1 MAEFRK
7 LFYAFGLA
15 ALLTGMSS
23 TASAQNTTCTTNAGV
38 PPVIRSES
46 FADLVGDLVLDCT
59 GGIPTAQG
67 LATDATRN
75 VPQVNFTITLSTQIT
90 SRLLSG
96 SLSEAL
102 LLIDEPNTPTGGNL
116 NPVTGNTNATPLLP
130 CGTPTLAPDNTSSG
144 PGVCTITLTGS
155 PSLTAAQ
162 TYNGTS
168 GRPNVFQGRASAN
181 LQPGAESNVL
191 VFAGVPFDPPG
202 TTNGINGPVPAHRYL
217 RFTNIRA
224 NAPLL
229 GTGFVLQTI
238 TMYVNVN
245 VSNIAI
251 NNPSQVVAA
260 VQRGLVGPT
269 VTAGNTFVQCT
280 AATLGDGGAVTFTE
294 GFESSFKVRNWAE
307 TTTNGTV
314 SSGAYRTNGN
324 ALFPANVAQNI
335 PSSPYG
341 TESGFY
347 DGSFTTT
354 NGLNLAGLATQGT
367 RLVVSFRDIPAG
379 LTVYLPTT
387 ADLTRSG
394 TTTVTGKA
402 RLVNTQANGSDPTTG
417 FAATADATGVTG
429 YAALGSSNLAVY
441 EVVFSDS
448 SAVEDIKVPVKVTF
462 SPNLASNLPE
472 PFKTASAA
480 GGFAPFLSSSDAN
493 WQLASS
499 SNPVPRFR
507 NGIANYGNLFSLNK
521 CACNL
526 LFPFVTNAAVG
537 NTAYDTGIAI
547 ANTSSL
553 PGTSF
558 GFNTGG
564 NTSQRGAVQF
574 WYYPALSTTTAPP
587 TQCTNTTSPG
597 TCPGT
602 KEVLAGET
610 LTYVLSTGSSQWG
623 LVGAPGFTGY
633 MVAQTQ
639 FQYCHAFAY
648 IAPQGAG
655 PLTNG
660 MSVGYLGLILDRDRG
675 ASRTNN
681 TSGEALNQ

>member
-46 FADLVGDLVLDCT
+46 FSDLVGDLVLDCT
-59 GGIPTAQG
+59 GGVPTAQG
-67 LATDATRN
+67 SI

-96 SLSEAL
+96 NLTEAL
-102 LLIDEPNTPTGGNL
+102 LLVDEPNTGASP
-116 NPVTGNTNATPLLP
+116 TPLLA
-130 CGTPTLAPDNTSSG
+130 CGTPGPTYAPDNSSSG
-144 PGVCTITLTGS
+144 PGVCTITVETGVS
-155 PSLTAAQ
+155 VTPAQ
-162 TYNGTS
+162 TYNGTA
-168 GRPNVFQGRASAN
+168 GHPNVFQGRQASSP
-181 LQPGAESNVL
+181 QPGAESNIL

-202 TTNGINGPVPAHRYL
+202 TLNSAPAHRYL

-260 VQRGLVGPT
+260 VQRGLVGPS
-269 VTAGNTFVQCT
+269 VTAGTGTFVQCNST
-280 AATLGDGGAVTFTE
+280 TGDGGSVKFTE
-294 GFESSFKVRNWAE
+294 GFESSFKVRNYSA
-307 TTTNGTV
+307 TTTNG
-314 SSGAYRTNGN
+314 SIQQGAYRINTGL
-324 ALFPANVAQNI
+324 ASWTIPANTSQNV
-335 PSSPYG
+335 PSFPYG
-341 TESGFY
+341 TESGFNNLT
-347 DGSFTTT
+347 FPTQ
-354 NGLNLAGLATQGT
+354 NGLNLAGLASQGT
-367 RLVVSFRDIPAG
+367 RLVVSFRDVPAG
-379 LTVYLPTT
+379 LTLTVPTT
-387 ADLTRSG
+387 VDLTRSG
-394 TTTVTGKA
+394 TSVVTGKA
-402 RLVNTQANGSDPTTG
+402 RLVTTTANGSDATLYTTTL
-417 FAATADATGVTG
+417 ATSGTI
-429 YAALGSSNLAVY
+429 GSNLLAVY

-448 SAVEDIKVPVKVTF
+448 TSIEDLTVPVTVSYT
-462 SPNLASNLPE
+462 SNLASNLPE

-480 GGFAPFLSSSDAN
+480 GGFAPFLSAADSN
-493 WQLASS
+493 WQVASATL
-499 SNPVPRFR
+499 PTPRFR
-507 NGIANYGNLFSLNK
+507 NGISNYGTLFSLTK

-537 NTAYDTGIAI
+537 NSAYDTGIAI
-547 ANTSSL
+547 ANTSAL
-553 PGTSF
+553 PSSTF
-558 GFNTGG
+558 GFSQ
-564 NTSQRGAVQF
+564 TSQKGAVQF
-574 WYYPALSTTTAPP
+574 WFYPALSTTTAPP

-633 MVAQTQ
+633 MIAQTQ

-660 MSVGYLGLILDRDRG
+660 MSVGYLGLILDKN
-675 ASRTNN
+675 SSLTQRTNQN
-681 TSGEALNQ
+681 GEALNQ